1 MLDAR
6 HTRWSVRAGVAL
18 MLACIG
24 WSLAPIFIRLCSAD
38 FDPITQ
44 SFVRY
49 VSGSTM
55 LAAICMVRW
64 RREFL
69 RLLRRPG
76 QLIGISALNVFM
88 QYIWTV
94 GCYGTPATTAQLIIK
109 LSVVFV
115 IIFAYLLYREERAV
129 IRDPRY
135 LGGTAVSLVGLVFVL
150 MQDAQSLIPVIN
162 TATLLL
168 ITMSVCW
175 AVYAVWGKHLAWT
188 MHPVPMFG
196 VMSLHTTTGLGLL
209 TLLLGDHPRVAAVPG
224 TVWLIAIVSGCVSIG
239 ISHPAFQ
246 YAQRELG
253 SALCTSANLINPL
266 FTFLFALVMLPG
278 ERMLPMQWVG
288 ATLLMSGMG
297 FVLAASQRHQTKPA
311 PIGAPE

>member
-1 MLDAR
+1 MQTSR
-6 HTRWSVRAGVAL
+6 HTRWSVRAATAL
-18 MLACIG
+18 ILACVG

-38 FDPITQ
+38 FDPVTQ

-49 VSGSTM
+49 VSGSIM
-55 LAAICMVRW
+55 LTAICMLRW
-64 RREFL
+64 RAEFL
-69 RLLRRPG
+69 SLLRRPFR
-76 QLIGISALNVFM
+76 LLGISALNIFM

-115 IIFAYLLYREERAV
+115 IVFAYLLYREERTV

-135 LGGTAVSLVGLVFVL
+135 LGGTAVSLLGLVFVL
-150 MQDAQSLIPVIN
+150 MQDSQSLIPVMN

-168 ITMSVCW
+168 ILMSVCW
-175 AVYAVWGKHLAWT
+175 AVYAVWGKHLAWK

-196 VMSLHTTTGLGLL
+196 VMSLHTMFGLGLL
-209 TLLLGDHPRVAAVPG
+209 TFLFGDHDRIVDVPQS
-224 TVWLIAIVSGCVSIG
+224 VWLIAIVSGCISIG

-278 ERMLPMQWVG
+278 EHMQPMQWVG
-288 ATLLMSGMG
+288 AALLMSGMG
-297 FVLAASQRHQTKPA
+297 FVLAASQRHQTKDA
-311 PIGAPE
+311 PIEAAE